1 MEDKK
6 QIYAYC
12 HKIYELY
19 QIDFAIE
26 YKKDPFIQFGE
37 THKECCSANV
47 QDYEVIVYQ
56 KEKQGKLLLKV
67 LCLYLEDVFI
77 HRKVQ
82 FKHILDGS
90 DDLIFNTESKVL
102 YVISQLVD
110 VDLAYEAF
118 SNVLEK
124 QDYIFKYQKQLIIIK
139 TEQDYS
145 FTRIVEDVCLR
156 ELMMKVRVG
165 CSKPFVEKE
174 EVVEAYHQAMKALS
188 VHALFHINQTTHI
201 YDEQNL
207 LYVLAHVPLHK
218 AQGYLDLFP
227 AFKQLSYED
236 FITIQ
241 TVIDCNLNVAQAA
254 RKMYVH
260 RNTLLYRIDKIQK
273 ELGLDLLNFHDALKL
288 KVLILLNEMTKN

>member
-19 QIDFAIE
+19 QIDFSLE
-26 YKKDPFIQFGE
+26 YKKEPFIQFGVK
-37 THKECCSANV
+37 HKEYCSANV
-47 QDYEVIVYQ
+47 QEYEVIVYQ
-56 KEKQGKLLLKV
+56 KDKQGKLLLEV
-67 LCLYLEDVFI
+67 LCLYVKDVFM

-90 DDLIFNTESKVL
+90 HDVAFHKEKKVL
-102 YVISQLVD
+102 YVISYLLD
-110 VDLAYEAF
+110 LDLAYEAF

-165 CSKPFVEKE
+165 CSKPFTDKE
-174 EVVEAYHQAMKALS
+174 EVLEAYHQAMKALS
-188 VHALFHINQTTHI
+188 VHALFHINQITHI
-201 YDEQNL
+201 YDEKSL
-207 LYVLAHVPLHK
+207 LHVLACVPLHK
-218 AQGYLDLFP
+218 AQGYLDLYP

-288 KVLILLNEMTKN
+288 KVLILMNEMTKN